1 MMLRRGDI
9 AYVAIKGPYTGKPRP
24 VVVIQADEAT
34 PFRDSVTVCPLTG
47 DLIDAPVFRIHIAP
61 TSVNG
66 LDRPSDA
73 MADKVVTV
81 PKSALGKRIG
91 KLTTVQLRELDRAL
105 RFWLGI

>member
-1 MMLRRGDI
+1 MTLRRGDI

-47 DLIDAPVFRIHIAP
+47 DLIDAPVFRVRIAP
-61 TSVNG
+61 AAGNG

-81 PKSALGKRIG
+81 PKSALGKPIG
-91 KLTTVQLRELDRAL
+91 KLTTAQRRELDRAL
-105 RFWLGI
+105 RFWLGL